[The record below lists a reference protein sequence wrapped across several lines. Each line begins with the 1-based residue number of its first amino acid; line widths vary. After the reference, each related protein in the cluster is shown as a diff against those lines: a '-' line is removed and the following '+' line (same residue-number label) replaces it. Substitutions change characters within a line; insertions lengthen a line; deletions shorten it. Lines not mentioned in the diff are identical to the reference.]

1 MFSDKGRTH
10 YSPLTTKTLALSPD
24 TLLATLDVKSL
35 YEVISQQE
43 GIDIATRRYML
54 STSHPPVPPHV
65 IRTML
70 QFILNHNIFQFN
82 ARTYKQI
89 RGVAMGTRMAPT
101 FANLF
106 MADVE
111 EDLLR
116 RASTRFPSPLL
127 WMRYIDDIFLLWPG
141 SPQQLCDFVDFLNTG
156 HPTINFTLQYD
167 MHSIDFLDINIYKGP
182 RFQSS
187 GILDLQPHYK
197 LTNTFSYLHL
207 SSSHPPHVQTGLIK
221 GELTRL
227 LRLSSSPSTYAK
239 HVNLLLTHLRERGYP
254 VKLLRAV
261 ARRYPYSI
269 RDSKLRS
276 NTTKAT
282 LYQDVIRL
290 ICPYHP
296 AFPPPLIRQ
305 AMAVRADWPF
315 VSSIAFTKSKTLAS
329 LLVSSTVS

>member
-1 MFSDKGRTH
+1 MVPSLLADSRH
-10 YSPLTTKTLALSPD
+10 LINILKTITLSPD

-35 YEVISQQE
+35 YEVIPQQV
-43 GIDIATRRYML
+43 GIDIATRWYML
-54 STSHPPVPPHV
+54 STSHPPIPRHF

-89 RGVAMGTRMAPT
+89 MGVAMGTRMAPT

-111 EDLLR
+111 EDLFH
-116 RASTRFPSPLL
+116 RASTRFPRLLL

-156 HPTINFTLQYD
+156 HPTINLTLQYN
-167 MHSIDFLDINIYKGP
+167 MQSIDFLDINIYKGP

-197 LTNTFSYLHL
+197 LTNTFSYLHF
-207 SSSHPPHVQTGLIK
+207 SSSYPPHVQTGLIK

-227 LRLSSSPSTYAK
+227 LRLSSSPTTYAK
-239 HVNLLLTHLRERGYP
+239 QINFLLTPLRERGYP
-254 VKLLRAV
+254 GKLLRAV
-261 ARRYPYSI
+261 ARRYPYSL
-269 RDSKLRS
+269 RNSKLRS
-276 NTTKAT
+276 NT
-282 LYQDVIRL
+282 I
-290 ICPYHP
+290 
-296 AFPPPLIRQ
+296 
-305 AMAVRADWPF
+305 
-315 VSSIAFTKSKTLAS
+315 
-329 LLVSSTVS
+329 